1 MRNGLATYMLQG
13 KTRLWKYWGEIVS
26 ILREFDI
33 GIDLW
38 EDENQN
44 PVSLSNNMSDQ
55 YVTAKIYIFGMV
67 LRIWQPI
74 KVMQQCIRWMRK
86 TMKY

>member
-1 MRNGLATYMLQG
+1 MRNELATYMLQG
-13 KTRLWKYWGEIVS
+13 KTKLWKYWGEIVS

-74 KVMQQCIRWMRK
+74 KVMQQCIRW
-86 TMKY
+86 